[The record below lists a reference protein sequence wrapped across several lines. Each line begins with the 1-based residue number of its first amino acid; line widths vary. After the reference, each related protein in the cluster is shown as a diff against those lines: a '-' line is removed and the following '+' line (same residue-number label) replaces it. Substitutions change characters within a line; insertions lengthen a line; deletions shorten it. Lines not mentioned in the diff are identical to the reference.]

1 MAETSPELQPN
12 RHDMQAHL
20 SLLFGHAREYD
31 DGLIEIA
38 INTNKGWRGQLFT
51 LDAIPAAVAYAAE
64 MNQAGCNAYV
74 GVALRDPDTP
84 LFGRAS
90 DADHYATTVI
100 GGDLD
105 TAAASAAAGDRTR
118 HLPPSFVVCTGQ
130 HPHTRLQPFWQLEEA
145 ITDAEQHRQLFG
157 GIADMLD
164 GDRVITNPG
173 RIMRLAGSIAWPT
186 KQGRV
191 PELTYLVPLK
201 YQPKTYSAEAIAKAY
216 PAQAGKVHSLDATHK
231 NDPIERV
238 GARNSLGLETGKIED
253 GREDYLRRT
262 LYAVLMEYVGTH
274 GAAPSEQ
281 ELFDLVWP
289 QYERGAVTQGAGLK
303 PRGQAEVAAKCR
315 STLRRFE
322 QRGLTDGHG
331 KRLGLAEM
339 VAAYAEKR
347 ANSVPVPPKAADHF
361 EPVRQTAQATEQAQ
375 PPRQMFQRASAFIGG
390 WRPAEYLVDGVIQR
404 GYCYSLTSPTGHGK
418 TSVILNLAA
427 CIGSK
432 RNFAG
437 ADTMAGRVGYFAA
450 ENPNDIQARWIG
462 MSEAMGFDDPDVWF
476 CPFTIDLTTS
486 FDALKAEAEA
496 AGGFDLIVVDTS
508 QAFFGGDDE
517 NSNSQMVGH
526 AKAMRKLTT
535 LPGNPCVII
544 LTHPVKNPSKD
555 NLLPRGG
562 GGFLAEVDGNLTI
575 WNDNDNIVL
584 HHQGKFRGAGFAP
597 INFILKGVQPKD
609 LKDAKGRQIPT
620 VVAEHV
626 TEEAYMRRLV
636 ENATDQDKVMIL
648 ILSRKGDITYADIAK
663 TIGWVNG
670 FGVPNKAK
678 VARIVQQLKDGKLVI
693 VKRNGKLSLTKNG
706 KAEIGPK
713 AKALGLDGAG
723 ENDAEDGLDEGH
735 FG

>member
-1 MAETSPELQPN
+1 MAETLPDLHPN
-12 RHDMQAHL
+12 LEDMKFHL
-20 SLLFGHAREYD
+20 ELLFSHAREYD

-38 INTNKGWRGQLFT
+38 INTGQGWRGNLFG
-51 LDAIPAAVAYAAE
+51 LDAIDQAVAYAGE
-64 MNQAGCNAYV
+64 MNAAGCNAYV

-84 LFGRAS
+84 PFGRAS
-90 DADHYATTVI
+90 DKDHYATTVV

-105 TAAASAAAGDRTR
+105 TAAASAAAPARTS

-130 HPHTRLQPFWQLEEA
+130 HPHQRLQPFWRLTEA
-145 ITDAEQHRQLFG
+145 VTDPEQHRQLFG

-191 PELTYLVPLK
+191 PEITYLMPVK
-201 YQPKTYSAEAIAKAY
+201 DRSRAYSAETIAKAY
-216 PAQAGKVHSLDATHK
+216 PNQDKVHSLDATYK

-238 GARNSLGLETGKIED
+238 ASKNSLGLDTGVIDD
-253 GREDYLRRT
+253 GREAYMRDT
-262 LYAVLMEYVGTH
+262 VMAVLVEWIGTT
-274 GAAPSEQ
+274 GSVPAPQEFFDAA
-281 ELFDLVWP
+281 WP
-289 QYERGAVTQGAGLK
+289 QYSSHVDLSRPGRGPDEMARK
-303 PRGQAEVAAKCR
+303 IH
-315 STLRRFE
+315 STLRRLD
-322 QRGLTDGHG
+322 RGQLKDKRGRVLTLETAVEEWQG
-331 KRLGLAEM
+331 KQ
-339 VAAYAEKR
+339 K
-347 ANSVPVPPKAADHF
+347 PVPAAPKAADHF
-361 EPVRQTAQATEQAQ
+361 EPMAQPQPAQATLPPDTTQM
-375 PPRQMFQRASAFIGG
+375 PRQMFQRASAFVGS

-418 TSVILNLAA
+418 TSVILHLAA
-427 CIGSK
+427 CIGTARS
-432 RNFAG
+432 FAS
-437 ADTMAGRVGYFAA
+437 AETMPGKVGYFAA

-462 MSEAMGFDDPDVWF
+462 MREAMGFDEADVWF
-476 CPFTIDLTTS
+476 CPFTIDLTAS
-486 FDALKAEAEA
+486 FDQIKAEAEA

-575 WNDNDNIVL
+575 WNDNDNVTL

-597 INFILKGVQPKD
+597 INFVLKGVSPAA

-620 VVAEHV
+620 VVAEYV
-626 TEEAYMRRLV
+626 SEETFRKRV
-636 ENATDQDKVMIL
+636 GDNATDQDKVMIL
-648 ILSRKGDITYADIAK
+648 ILSRRGDISIAE
-663 TIGWVNG
+663 IARINDWMSPL
-670 FGVPNKAK
+670 GVPQKSK
-678 VARIVQQLKDGKLVI
+678 VSRLIQQLKDAKLV
-693 VKRNGKLSLTKNG
+693 VTKRNGKLALTKAG

-713 AKALGLDGAG
+713 ARALGIEGAG
-723 ENDAEDGLDEGH
+723 EENDD
-735 FG
+735 F